1 MAFRE
6 GKLAEEATWKA
17 VVLIPKG
24 KKDYRGIGLVE
35 VMWKV
40 VVAILNRG
48 ITASITFHIF
58 IHGFWAGRGTGT
70 ANLEAKLLQQI
81 ATLREEVIY
90 VSILDLHKAYDTLDR
105 CRYLDIRE
113 GYLVGPRARRILQTY
128 WSHLTMVA
136 RAGGVLWDSIPEN
149 W

>member
-1 MAFRE
+1 
-6 GKLAEEATWKA
+6 
-17 VVLIPKG
+17 
-24 KKDYRGIGLVE
+24 
-35 VMWKV
+35 MWE
-40 VVAILNRG
+40 VVADILNCWLA
-48 ITASITFHIF
+48 ASIIFHDF
-58 IHGFWAGRGTGT
+58 LHGFRAGCSTGNAT
-70 ANLEAKLLQQI
+70 LEAKLLQQI

-105 CRYLDIRE
+105 CRYLDIME